1 MKPIPF
7 ATPEEFRTWLEKH
20 HATEKEIFLRF
31 YKKASGKGGL
41 TYGGALDEA
50 LCYGWIDG
58 LARGIDAISYSQ
70 RFTPRKAASNW
81 SLINV
86 GHIARL
92 KKAGKMHPAGLAAFA
107 QRKKEKTGVYSFEAK
122 VAPEFSAAQAK
133 TFRANKKAWAFFAAQ
148 PPGYR
153 HLSTWHVVTA
163 KQEATRTRRL
173 EKLIAASAAEQRLG

>member
-7 ATPEEFRTWLEKH
+7 ATPEEFRAWLEKH
-20 HATEKEIFLRF
+20 HATEKEIFVRF

-92 KKAGKMHPAGLAAFA
+92 KKPARCTPPASPPLRSEK
-107 QRKKEKTGVYSFEAK
+107 RKRPACTPSRPK
-122 VAPEFSAAQAK
+122 
-133 TFRANKKAWAFFAAQ
+133 
-148 PPGYR
+148 
-153 HLSTWHVVTA
+153 
-163 KQEATRTRRL
+163 
-173 EKLIAASAAEQRLG
+173 